1 MNLLREYIRELVE
14 SEYRRIQDESDQ
26 CTNAT
31 VLAIAHHFGDEVPPD
46 ACIGH
51 ITGSDMHMYLKK
63 DMGYKLENE
72 YGWFQ
77 RSTMEGYKTTLKK
90 FIEDHPKG
98 VYYLSSNRH
107 AMALIDG
114 ELVDTAE
121 FSRLGRVKLVN
132 AVRVEK

>member
-1 MNLLREYIRELVE
+1 MRLLREYIRELVE

-132 AVRVEK
+132 AVRIEK